1 MHVASAGARG
11 RGLFATNSCASGTVL
26 PLGEPL
32 AATEAPGSD
41 GAACA
46 RCGRLLAADAI
57 DLAEDTLG
65 TCKFGKFGDIWGTYG
80 GTSKAIKL
88 NSNF

>member
-1 MHVASAGARG
+1 MLEAVLKKRRS
-11 RGLFATNSCASGTVL
+11 SGGCERV
-26 PLGEPL
+26 G
-32 AATEAPGSD
+32 
-41 GAACA
+41 
-46 RCGRLLAADAI
+46 AI

>member
-1 MHVASAGARG
+1 MRTADRVAR
-11 RGLFATNSCASGTVL
+11 
-26 PLGEPL
+26 P
-32 AATEAPGSD
+32 
-41 GAACA
+41 AACGLGNLHLCECTSA
-46 RCGRLLAADAI
+46 LEAVLKKRRSSGGCERVGAI